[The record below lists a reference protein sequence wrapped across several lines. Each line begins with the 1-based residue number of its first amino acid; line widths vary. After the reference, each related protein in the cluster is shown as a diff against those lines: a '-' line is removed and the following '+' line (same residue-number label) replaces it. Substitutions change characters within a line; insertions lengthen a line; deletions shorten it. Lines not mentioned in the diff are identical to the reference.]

1 MGRTWGQE
9 DVVLLARCAVEAVAP
24 EELWLLETTAAVY
37 FRRPRRGRRNRRTD
51 DMLGFGLGDSVSA
64 LTMTALGTTQAVVT
78 FLAAQ
83 TVQAAREESSGVLGE
98 WIKRLFDKLRPG
110 QRGQGAGAAEGEAG
124 GGTAGGAGAGGAATG
139 GGDGAAGADAAGGG
153 AAGRL
158 PTDEVALDQAVL
170 RQICDV
176 AYREAKRLGVQHT
189 QAELMAAAIVGRLA
203 MGRQVQE

>member
-1 MGRTWGQE
+1 MGRTWGRQ

-51 DMLGFGLGDSVSA
+51 DMLGFGLGESVSA

-110 QRGQGAGAAEGEAG
+110 QRGQAAEGEAG
-124 GGTAGGAGAGGAATG
+124 DGTAGGAAAG
-139 GGDGAAGADAAGGG
+139 GGDGTAGADATGGG

-170 RQICDV
+170 REICDV

>member
-1 MGRTWGQE
+1 MGRTWGRE
-9 DVVLLARCAVEAVAP
+9 DVVLLARYAVEAVAP

-51 DMLGFGLGDSVSA
+51 DMLGFGLGESVSA

-110 QRGQGAGAAEGEAG
+110 QRGQGTGAADGETGDGAAGDTPGGAEAG
-124 GGTAGGAGAGGAATG
+124 GG
-139 GGDGAAGADAAGGG
+139 DGTAGADAAGGG

-170 RQICDV
+170 REICDV

-203 MGRQVQE
+203 MGRQVRE